1 MKILVRTL
9 LSLLVMLATLF
20 LANCSPYGC
29 RVTFGSSAC
38 SSSGTGISTGGGT
51 GGGGGGGGT
60 GVDASAATALVYYD
74 ASAVNAAGYT
84 TANVLGTLNSYTAP
98 TLPGNGADDMLIVN
112 KTFLYVPMGNATVEG
127 FSIDRTSG
135 ALTAITG
142 SPWTVAGTSVTADD
156 VATDAAGKFLFVGS
170 ETGPNIWVFQ
180 IDATSGALT
189 ATAGSPFSAGLTVV
203 ADEMTVDFLGQYLY
217 VGQGDPTAGV
227 GAFAINSSTGALT
240 PLSGSPFLAAQVAQ
254 IHASPTAELLFGVKE
269 VQDGTTGAID
279 KNIYTYVINPITG
292 ALTEVGT
299 GTVTLN
305 APFDFTIAPNGNY
318 LYAQEAVV
326 GALLDAPIEGFTI
339 DVSTGTLA
347 SLGTF
352 SGVPT
357 AEGCRFDQSGLYLF
371 CVNTLFGTT
380 LTVNVASPTT
390 GALTHGADLSVTTN
404 FPYAVTD

>member
-1 MKILVRTL
+1 MKILVRAL

-51 GGGGGGGGT
+51 GGGGGGGGGT
-60 GVDASAATALVYYD
+60 GVDASAAAALVYYD
-74 ASAVNAAGYT
+74 TSAINAAGYT
-84 TANVLGTLNSYTAP
+84 TANVLGTLNSYTPP

-127 FSIDRTSG
+127 FAIDRTSG

-156 VATDAAGKFLFVGS
+156 VASDAAGKFLFVGS

-203 ADEMTVDFLGQYLY
+203 ADEMTVDLSGKYLY
-217 VGQGDPTAGV
+217 VGQTDPTAGV
-227 GAFAINSSTGALT
+227 GAFSIDPSTGALT

-254 IHASPTAELLFGVKE
+254 IHASPTAELLFGVQE
-269 VQDGTTGAID
+269 VADGTIGATD

-292 ALTEVGT
+292 ALTEVGA
-299 GTVTLN
+299 GTVTLA
-305 APFDFTIAPNGNY
+305 APFDFAISPNGGY
-318 LYAQEAVV
+318 LYAVEAS
-326 GALLDAPIEGFTI
+326 ASLDAPIEGFAINT
-339 DVSTGTLA
+339 STGTLA

-371 CVNTLFGTT
+371 CINTLFGTT
-380 LTVNVASPTT
+380 VTVNIASPTT

-404 FPYAVTD
+404 SPFAVTD